1 MNKRPTSKNPFKK
14 LQAKFKGLTKKQKTR
29 ASIIAGILAVLL
41 LIGAF
46 VYSQTRKKDEAE
58 NKYQTVT
65 LKKADPLTFK
75 GIVKASTTQDYY
87 FDQSL
92 GKISTINVSDG
103 QKVDDKTALLT
114 YENPEVQSQADEQN
128 ENLNKLNVGVKN
140 AQETVDAANTKQA
153 KVQQQVTNAQNE
165 YNAIT
170 GTDEE
175 SKAKKEAAKEKV
187 DQTEEQLDAAKD
199 AVLQARQALDQ
210 ANAELS
216 SANEAV
222 NNMKAKVSS
231 TVTSSSSGTA
241 YVNQKGKN
249 DPSVP
254 VVQVVSDDV
263 HVEGTVSEYDFSRL
277 KENESVTVKPIISDQ
292 KIEGTITHINQ
303 LPEKSSSEQASG
315 SKGAASVSNYTF
327 TVKPAQSLQYGY
339 NVQITLPLDE
349 IRLPNAAVLDENGES
364 YVFVYRNGTIHKKKV
379 MTEKQ
384 DGYIVL
390 RSGLKEKDKI
400 VSNPDEKLSDGQKLA
415 VD

>member
-1 MNKRPTSKNPFKK
+1 MSKKKPFKK
-14 LQAKFKGLTKKQKTR
+14 LSNLTKKQKIR
-29 ASIIAGILAVLL
+29 ASIIAGILALVL
-41 LIGAF
+41 LIGVF
-46 VYSQTRKKDEAE
+46 VYSQTRKEETAE

-87 FDQSL
+87 YDQTL

-128 ENLNKLNVGVKN
+128 ESLNKLNVGVKN
-140 AQETVDAANTKQA
+140 AQETLDAANSKES
-153 KVQQQVTNAQNE
+153 KVQQQVTTAQNE
-165 YNAIT
+165 YNGIN

-175 SKAKKEAAKEKV
+175 SKLKKEQAKQEL
-187 DQTEEQLDAAKD
+187 DQTQEQLDAAKD

-222 NNMKAKVSS
+222 NNIKAKVSS

-263 HVEGTVSEYDFSRL
+263 HIEGTVSEYDFSRL
-277 KENESVTVKPIISDQ
+277 KENEDVTIKPIISDK
-292 KIEGTITHINQ
+292 KIAGTITHINQ
-303 LPEKSSSEQASG
+303 LPEKSGGEEAAA
-315 SKGAASVSNYTF
+315 SKGTAAVSNYIF
-327 TVKPAQSLQYGY
+327 TVKPTQSLQYGY

-349 IRLPNAAVLDENGES
+349 IRLPNAAVLDENGDH
-364 YVFVYRNGTIHKKKV
+364 YVYVYRDGTIHKKKI
-379 MTEKQ
+379 MIEKQ

-390 RSGLKEKDKI
+390 RSGLKAKDKI
-400 VSNPDEKLSDGQKLA
+400 ISNPDDKLSDGQKLA